1 MDKNKI
7 IKELRDIGGIIADKI
22 GIEQAQAHLKTIDDA
37 ISLLLKKPEV
47 RTGHWVA
54 PEDEGIVI
62 FAPEVFVQCSECGK
76 KAQYGHKDKYC
87 RNCGAKMEVGKQ

>member
-7 IKELRDIGGIIADKI
+7 IKELRNIGGIIADKL
-22 GIEQAQAHLKTIDDA
+22 GIEQARTYLKTIDDA
-37 ISLLLKKPEV
+37 ISLMLKKQEV
-47 RTGHWVA
+47 RIGHWVS
-54 PEDEGIVI
+54 PEDEGINI
-62 FAPEVFVQCSECGK
+62 FSPEVFVQCSECGK